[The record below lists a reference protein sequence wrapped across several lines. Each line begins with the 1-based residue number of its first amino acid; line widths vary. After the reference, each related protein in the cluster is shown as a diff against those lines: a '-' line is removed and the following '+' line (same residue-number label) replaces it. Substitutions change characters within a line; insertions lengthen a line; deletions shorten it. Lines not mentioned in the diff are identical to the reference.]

1 MSGREGIARSL
12 VWGYILLEE
21 LLHKQM
27 LLCAVGHPQRKGG
40 IQETQGKKVS
50 LEPLTAFYLFFFLF
64 LFSWCSVC
72 AQRCFKG
79 VGGCQSHF
87 AVGAAEPQLVC
98 RVTHW

>member
-1 MSGREGIARSL
+1 MSGREGIAQSL
-12 VWGYILLEE
+12 VWGYVLLEE

-27 LLCAVGHPQRKGG
+27 LLCAVGHPQRKEG

-50 LEPLTAFYLFFFLF
+50 PSLLFIFFFFLF